1 MGPRGGGGFGFL
13 HVIAGM
19 VGLALFVAFMVGL
32 LALAL
37 GIARKKGWGPR
48 WKPGPGPGHGP
59 HHEPGAP
66 PHGSPGPWEAQ
77 RILDERLA
85 RGEIE
90 IDDYHARRNALD
102 GAVGVDADDFRRHH
116 AHCARYQRNRACV
129 HLRQTQQALN
139 VAEEQSSERA
149 GRLPQLTGGPLR
161 SSQRFAVW
169 CQGNGLLCKP
179 HEVGLQL

>member
-102 GAVGVDADDFRRHH
+102 GAGYPPF
-116 AHCARYQRNRACV
+116 
-129 HLRQTQQALN
+129 QQPPRPPGPPGPGHPPDGPPPTR
-139 VAEEQSSERA
+139 EEP
-149 GRLPQLTGGPLR
+149 LPP
-161 SSQRFAVW
+161 A
-169 CQGNGLLCKP
+169 P
-179 HEVGLQL
+179 